1 MDDATFRNVE
11 TSSKG
16 QAMLTRGTMCPMIL
30 ARSTVIMCMNQ
41 SGKEY
46 GTPCMMEQ
54 S

>member
-30 ARSTVIMCMNQ
+30 ARSAVIICMNQ
-41 SGKEY
+41 TGKEY
-46 GTPCMMEQ
+46 GAPCMTAQ
-54 S
+54 